1 MTNKLMNVSVSMN
14 IACQKINMPKI
25 CTFKDEAEAY
35 AQIEEAGFHVFT
47 SDYPALKNDFHW
59 HDFDALIYITKG
71 ELIVTEQTS
80 GESII
85 CGPGTKLFAEAGVVH
100 KEESTGYSA
109 IFGLSVAPQSLTQPV
124 EKLPPSH

>member
-1 MTNKLMNVSVSMN
+1 MS
-14 IACQKINMPKI
+14 KIS
-25 CTFKDEAEAY
+25 TFKDEAEAY
-35 AQIEEAGFHVFT
+35 AQIQEAGYHVYT

-71 ELIVTEQTS
+71 ELTVTEQTS

-85 CGPGTKLFAEAGVVH
+85 CGPGTKLIAGAGVVH
-100 KEESTGYSA
+100 REESSGYSA

-124 EKLPPSH
+124 EKPPPYSH